1 MTRVLCAVGIP
12 LLAGALALAACG
24 SNDEDNDYVEEVNAI
39 QEQLVDDVTE
49 TVSGAPPA
57 NPKAAAEVAGELEG
71 VFASTADEF
80 EAIEPPQDV
89 AGLHDELVAAIR
101 GVGARIGEAEKA
113 FASGNSKQAARA
125 ALELQTA
132 TTDLQ
137 PQLTA
142 LIDDINAQLQE

>member
-1 MTRVLCAVGIP
+1 MNRALCAVGVL
-12 LLAGALALAACG
+12 LLAGAHALAACG
-24 SNDEDNDYVEEVNAI
+24 SNEEDNDYVEQVNGI

-71 VFASTADEF
+71 VFASTADELDAL
-80 EAIEPPQDV
+80 ERPQAV
-89 AGLHDELVAAIR
+89 ADLHYELVAAIR

-125 ALELQTA
+125 ALALQTA

-142 LIDDINAQLQE
+142 LIDDINAQLRE